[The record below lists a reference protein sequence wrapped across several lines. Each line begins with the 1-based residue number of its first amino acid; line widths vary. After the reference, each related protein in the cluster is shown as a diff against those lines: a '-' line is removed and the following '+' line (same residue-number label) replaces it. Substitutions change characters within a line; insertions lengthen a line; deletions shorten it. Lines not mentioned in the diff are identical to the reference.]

1 MTTIEKPL
9 NLLFSLP
16 HELITYIFQ
25 SFDSTYRIF
34 HTDKFRKELIGTGW
48 LNLHKTLIKQ
58 RIESYIF
65 DMVDNLDCI
74 VTNEYGYLGDFESL
88 QDHERNLLKYTKD
101 NLEIYLFPVN
111 NYMYYKFLPKGST
124 KENCVFLRNPR
135 RFDGFIGS
143 ADRCDNYDK
152 FISIGYK
159 NLINKYPVPICEW
172 SDGLSLHN

>member
-88 QDHERNLLKYTKD
+88 QDHLKKETFLNIQKTILKFIYFLSITTCTINFYQKVLLKRIASSYETLEGLM
-101 NLEIYLFPVN
+101 NL
-111 NYMYYKFLPKGST
+111 
-124 KENCVFLRNPR
+124 
-135 RFDGFIGS
+135 
-143 ADRCDNYDK
+143 
-152 FISIGYK
+152 
-159 NLINKYPVPICEW
+159 
-172 SDGLSLHN
+172 